1 DLHRGTGYPIMLA
14 TNTANGESRQRRVG
28 EGHLGAHPDP
38 VNAFLRNCF
47 SFTANPQ
54 KCAGFH
60 WRRLKYI

>member
-1 DLHRGTGYPIMLA
+1 MLA

-54 KCAGFH
+54 KSAGFH